1 MITHFITTKVDLPAS
16 PAQLHEAIAAELK
29 TRGTP
34 LRWAITAVDLEQGSV
49 YLEAVVTTEEDI
61 LPSVVVP
68 ITSV

>member
-1 MITHFITTKVDLPAS
+1 MITHFITAKVDLPES
-16 PAQLHEAIAAELK
+16 PAQLHEAIATELK
-29 TRGTP
+29 TQGIP